1 MILSFQLYDA
11 IRVLQLQDNVSSDDN
26 VTVELENSSLDKLEQ
41 FTLCGRFLTPYL
53 PNMKSNIQSL
63 IYRHSMYFMSRI
75 ELRSCEDRYSGCTRF
90 YKDDLA
96 RVVDNWDSGNSFGH
110 IALIDD
116 GKYSIFP
123 LWKPEIVKPWP
134 QTLSPKTPK
143 PKTKW
148 PWADT
153 KISWAITLPPHP
165 THNF

>member
-1 MILSFQLYDA
+1 MTILKKSVLMILSFQLYDT

-90 YKDDLA
+90 YKDDL
-96 RVVDNWDSGNSFGH
+96 GIHFGYF
-110 IALIDD
+110 L
-116 GKYSIFP
+116 F
-123 LWKPEIVKPWP
+123 
-134 QTLSPKTPK
+134 
-143 PKTKW
+143 
-148 PWADT
+148 
-153 KISWAITLPPHP
+153 
-165 THNF
+165 

>member
-1 MILSFQLYDA
+1 MISFQLYDA

-90 YKDDLA
+90 YKDDLGIP
-96 RVVDNWDSGNSFGH
+96 RLLLYHDIWCRINVTLYRCEFGACVEH
-110 IALIDD
+110 SNQLRAN
-116 GKYSIFP
+116 
-123 LWKPEIVKPWP
+123 
-134 QTLSPKTPK
+134 QTLYCQAQVQVQVPGQVQVRSQVRSKRSK
-143 PKTKW
+143 
-148 PWADT
+148 D
-153 KISWAITLPPHP
+153 
-165 THNF
+165 